1 MKKIFI
7 YSGALLLMLNS
18 VLGLVLSAYE
28 PFNWVLN
35 DGVILVNIALFNYVA
50 VSNIKDGF
58 KFSMTLFFFVSGLA
72 EFLLGLFMKSY
83 FTDNLLLILL
93 LLMLIIQVGVLAMVR
108 SISNYA

>member
-18 VLGLVLSAYE
+18 LLGLILSAYE

-93 LLMLIIQVGVLAMVR
+93 CLILIIQVGVLAVVR
-108 SISNYA
+108 SISKYA

>member
-18 VLGLVLSAYE
+18 LLGLILSAYE

-58 KFSMTLFFFVSGLA
+58 KFSMTMFFFVSGLA

-93 LLMLIIQVGVLAMVR
+93 CLILIIQVGVLAVVR
-108 SISNYA
+108 AISKYA

>member
-1 MKKIFI
+1 
-7 YSGALLLMLNS
+7 MLNS
-18 VLGLVLSAYE
+18 LLGLVLSAYE

-93 LLMLIIQVGVLAMVR
+93 CLMLIIQVGVLAVVR

>member
-7 YSGALLLMLNS
+7 YSGVLLLMLNS
-18 VLGLVLSAYE
+18 LLGLVLSAYE

-93 LLMLIIQVGVLAMVR
+93 CLMLIIQVGVLAVVR

>member
-18 VLGLVLSAYE
+18 LLGLVLSAYE

-93 LLMLIIQVGVLAMVR
+93 CLILIIQVGVLAVVR

>member
-18 VLGLVLSAYE
+18 LLGLVLSAYE

-58 KFSMTLFFFVSGLA
+58 KFSMSLFFFVSGLA

-93 LLMLIIQVGVLAMVR
+93 CLMLIIQVGVLAVVR

>member
-18 VLGLVLSAYE
+18 LLGLVLSAYE

-93 LLMLIIQVGVLAMVR
+93 FLMLIIQVGVLAVVR

>member
-93 LLMLIIQVGVLAMVR
+93 FLMLIIQVGVLAMVR

>member
-18 VLGLVLSAYE
+18 LLGLILSAYE

-58 KFSMTLFFFVSGLA
+58 KFSMTMFFFVSGLA

-93 LLMLIIQVGVLAMVR
+93 CLILIIQVGVLAVVR
-108 SISNYA
+108 SISKYA

>member
-7 YSGALLLMLNS
+7 YSGVLLLMLNS
-18 VLGLVLSAYE
+18 LLGLVLSAYE

-93 LLMLIIQVGVLAMVR
+93 CLLLIIQVGVLAVVR

>member
-7 YSGALLLMLNS
+7 YSGALLLLLNS
-18 VLGLVLSAYE
+18 LLGSILSAYE

-35 DGVILVNIALFNYVA
+35 DGVILVNLALFNYLT
-50 VSNIKDGF
+50 VSRIKDGF
-58 KFSMTLFFFVSGLA
+58 KFFMTLFFIVSGSA
-72 EFLLGLFMKSY
+72 EFLLALFMKSY

-93 LLMLIIQVGVLAMVR
+93 CLILIIQVGVLAVIR

>member
-18 VLGLVLSAYE
+18 LLGLVLSAYE

-50 VSNIKDGF
+50 LSNIKDGF

-93 LLMLIIQVGVLAMVR
+93 CLMLIIQVGVLAVVR

>member
-1 MKKIFI
+1 MKKIFL
-7 YSGALLLMLNS
+7 YTGALLLILNS
-18 VLGLVLSAYE
+18 LLGLILSAYE

-35 DGVILVNIALFNYVA
+35 DGVILVNLALFNYLA
-50 VSNIKDGF
+50 VSRVKDGF
-58 KFSMTLFFFVSGLA
+58 KFSMTLFFLVSGFT

-93 LLMLIIQVGVLAMVR
+93 CLILIIQVGVLVAMR

>member
-7 YSGALLLMLNS
+7 YSGVLLLMLNS
-18 VLGLVLSAYE
+18 LLGLILSAYE

-35 DGVILVNIALFNYVA
+35 DGVILVNIALFYYVA

-58 KFSMTLFFFVSGLA
+58 KFSMTMFFFVSGLA
-72 EFLLGLFMKSY
+72 EFLLVLFMKSY
-83 FTDNLLLILL
+83 FTDNLLLLL
-93 LLMLIIQVGVLAMVR
+93 LCLILIIQVGVLAVVR

>member
-18 VLGLVLSAYE
+18 LLGLVLSAYE

-93 LLMLIIQVGVLAMVR
+93 CLMLIIQVGVLAVVR

>member
-18 VLGLVLSAYE
+18 LLGLVLSAYE

-58 KFSMTLFFFVSGLA
+58 KFSMTLFFFC
-72 EFLLGLFMKSY
+72 
-83 FTDNLLLILL
+83 
-93 LLMLIIQVGVLAMVR
+93 VR
-108 SISNYA
+108 FG

>member
-7 YSGALLLMLNS
+7 YSGALLLILNS
-18 VLGLVLSAYE
+18 LLGLILSAYE

-83 FTDNLLLILL
+83 FTDNLLLLL
-93 LLMLIIQVGVLAMVR
+93 LCLILIIQVGVLAVVR